1 MGGEDPTEGRTCQ
14 VFSSSDLPGFFHHWT
29 CQVFF
34 IIGLARFPILGLQQ
48 LADFCREFAL
58 AFEWVEGALSRQR
71 REGGGNPGNEVLLRQ
86 VRLPFDTLI
95 WVEIFTAK
103 TGEIGNPR
111 DILYAL
117 GSVF

>member
-1 MGGEDPTEGRTCQ
+1 MSVDQMVAIGRGRWEGRSPLRAGLARF
-14 VFSSSDLPGFFHHWT
+14 FSSLDLPG
-29 CQVFF
+29 FF

-103 TGEIGNPR
+103 TGEICNPLE
-111 DILYAL
+111 IY
-117 GSVF
+117 STP

>member
-1 MGGEDPTEGRTCQ
+1 MGGEVATEGRTCQ
-14 VFSSSDLPGFFHHWT
+14 VF
-29 CQVFF
+29 FF

>member
-1 MGGEDPTEGRTCQ
+1 MGGEVATEGR
-14 VFSSSDLPGFFHHWT
+14 T

-71 REGGGNPGNEVLLRQ
+71 REGGGNPGNEILLRQ
-86 VRLPFDTLI
+86 VRFWQP
-95 WVEIFTAK
+95 
-103 TGEIGNPR
+103 
-111 DILYAL
+111 
-117 GSVF
+117 SS